1 MKNFPQ
7 IVLFSQLI
15 ASCRLWFQMTPTMSG
30 LLEAIGRVNNNG
42 RSRGERLKKGE
53 RGSSE
58 RGSTRGKRERA
69 QVEERAREAGEHS
82 TSFYCVA
89 RAGAESTKQEPRPLS
104 CCPLPQCK
112 PVLMFSD
119 SPHTQQWAPGLS
131 ALLPQRLLDVRTGA
145 GPSPA
150 HAPGDAY
157 VVSLRDFTRTL
168 KMETESSSVRAG

>member
-69 QVEERAREAGEHS
+69 QVEGSAGGWRTQHLPPFTVLQGRERNPQS
-82 TSFYCVA
+82 
-89 RAGAESTKQEPRPLS
+89 KNPDL
-104 CCPLPQCK
+104 CPAVPFLNASRFLCSVTA
-112 PVLMFSD
+112 PVLNSGPQASPPYCSRDFWMFV
-119 SPHTQQWAPGLS
+119 QELAP
-131 ALLPQRLLDVRTGA
+131 ALLMLWGM
-145 GPSPA
+145 
-150 HAPGDAY
+150 H
-157 VVSLRDFTRTL
+157 
-168 KMETESSSVRAG
+168 M